1 MNFPRKIYLLVCTI
15 KYWSFFNSDELD
27 EKVNYLEVDE
37 VSPYLKFDQDDGSFT
52 LNGGPIDALIAYAG
66 STNVSGK

>member
-1 MNFPRKIYLLVCTI
+1 M
-15 KYWSFFNSDELD
+15 D